1 MDNINKEKFNDI
13 VGYIKSH
20 YNIFD
25 KDIASTFNW
34 GYLTALN
41 HYNIL
46 NDDDYGELVS
56 INNRTYL
63 DKGGDKK

>member
-1 MDNINKEKFNDI
+1 MECINKEKFDEI
-13 VGYIKSH
+13 VNYIKSH

-25 KDIASTFNW
+25 KEVASTFNW

-41 HYNIL
+41 HYNII

-56 INNRTYL
+56 INNKAHL
-63 DKGGDKK
+63 NKVGDNK